1 MKAHLSPSH
10 IQSRKRLHFFSW
22 DCKLDLLFTI
32 LFPIS
37 CFPFFSWFKSIRL
50 SGGGLCSYKFT
61 YLVPQYCWLEAH
73 ESISIF
79 ATRLFLLH
87 QTLQAD
93 VHRNEA
99 GTVHPFPPAE
109 TLPGRDANHS
119 KTSLLVENQHIQ
131 HDSNQTI
138 AHQTGFQILNFLSVP
153 LQLWGLHYWFQCCWM

>member
-10 IQSRKRLHFFSW
+10 IQSRKRLQFFPW
-22 DCKLDLLFTI
+22 YCKLDLLFTI

-37 CFPFFSWFKSIRL
+37 YFPFFSWFKSIQL
-50 SGGGLCSYKFT
+50 SGGGHKFT
-61 YLVPQYCWLEAH
+61 YLVPQYCWLEEH

-87 QTLQAD
+87 QTVQAD
-93 VHRNEA
+93 VHRKKVE
-99 GTVHPFPPAE
+99 TVHPFPPAE

-138 AHQTGFQILNFLSVP
+138 AHQTRFQTPNFLSVP
-153 LQLWGLHYWFQCCWM
+153 LQL